1 MQGQGAP
8 DILGVGCGDILFFQ
22 VKPSF
27 SYFFEG
33 VFSRC
38 ALLIAFC
45 FPMLFRVLS
54 YRDKFPSFDRHP
66 SGLSKRDLG
75 VRTKAHTDAFLRN
88 RMCVEKKP
96 EL

>member
-33 VFSRC
+33 VLSGC
-38 ALLIAFC
+38 SLLLANLITVFLWIYPYC
-45 FPMLFRVLS
+45 NQLS
-54 YRDKFPSFDRHP
+54 GFDLEKARSRDKRPSP
-66 SGLSKRDLG
+66 Y
-75 VRTKAHTDAFLRN
+75 
-88 RMCVEKKP
+88 
-96 EL
+96 